1 MFTRQLRRALRFHPY
16 TKSIFGGVYAWN
28 RLPTRVPENRTVA
41 FVVNTDPAHKPGQ
54 HWVVFYI
61 KKDTIYYFDP
71 YGIPPVRFHKIFCC
85 RKNVKY
91 FGQRLQGLGR
101 MCGHY
106 CIYFVLSTQTSHTFD
121 IFGSD
126 LNANDRIV
134 KRFVEDNFCV

>member
-1 MFTRQLRRALRFHPY
+1 MFTRQLRRALRFHPQ
-16 TKSIFGGVYAWN
+16 TESVFGGVYAWN
-28 RLPTRVPENRTVA
+28 RLPRVHSRQPVA
-41 FVVNTDPAHKPGQ
+41 YVVNTDPAHKPGQ

-61 KKDTIYYFDP
+61 TRDVIYYFDP
-71 YGIPPVRFHKIFCC
+71 YGIPPVRFHSILHC

-91 FGQRLQGLGR
+91 FGQRLQGSGH

-106 CIYFVLSTQTSHTFD
+106 CIYFILAMETNRSFE

-134 KRFVEDNFCV
+134 KRYVERRFHV